1 MIQNQKFGGLYHFW
15 KPFDS
20 EFVNEYQKLLKSA
33 EEYFYLIFLV
43 FLIQLKLEEVIF
55 S

>member
-20 EFVNEYQKLLKSA
+20 ELVNEYQKLFKSA
-33 EEYFYLIFLV
+33 EEYFYPIF
-43 FLIQLKLEEVIF
+43 FFFFSQLKLEKVIF